1 MWKEMTEENERIPTL
16 GKQMKKHFLLDSDV
30 VFVNHGACGTTPKYV
45 TEKRFDIVREI
56 ESNPELWYR
65 NKGPKQEISS
75 LKKLANFVG
84 ANSHSDLVYVDNT
97 TEGINIILKV
107 CLVS

>member
-1 MWKEMTEENERIPTL
+1 MGSEMCIR
-16 GKQMKKHFLLDSDV
+16 DR
-30 VFVNHGACGTTPKYV
+30 CGTTPKYV

-56 ESNPELWYR
+56 ERNPELWYR

-75 LKKLANFVG
+75 LKRLANFVG
-84 ANSHSDLVYVDNT
+84 ARSHSDLVYVDNT

-107 CLVS
+107 CLIFKHNLP